1 MEHKKLICLALVFV
15 FTFSVFAVIHFTN
28 AATGPIISIV
38 PTGDPGAN
46 STTIISTVAIG
57 QTFSVDVRVDDYA
70 GVNIG
75 GTNNGVSEASYIITW
90 NPAVLEYVSY
100 SDGTWLPSQSNAGD
114 LQNNV
119 ANGQITFGQIAFGS
133 SSFLTADSA
142 SGSVSATITFQVVSN
157 SVGTTI
163 GLEQQGANVPFL
175 GAPETVGGLTSNHGV
190 PNVTAVNAQYGT
202 VSSPTPTPTS
212 TPTPTPTV
220 NVTSSA
226 NPGMVYQNILCTAS
240 VSGTN
245 PTGSIFWSTSSNTGT
260 FSSDQ
265 TVLING
271 ATSTNYIDSSMNT
284 VVITAIYSGDS
295 NNAQS
300 VGSTSLTITHG
311 IVSSVT
317 VSPAT
322 GSLTAGTSK
331 EFFSKATDAYGNSWD
346 VTSSS
351 IWNASAGGGGSWS
364 GNTYTADKAGNWVV
378 NASYDGVHGTAQIT
392 VTHGAPSA
400 IIVSPEAASVN
411 QQQSVSFNATAT
423 DLYGNNWDV
432 TSLVQWEVSSSADGS
447 WRGNVYNS
455 TNMGNW
461 VVTASYDGL
470 HATAQL
476 GVYYPIDFDFAGT
489 VNFN

>member
-1 MEHKKLICLALVFV
+1 MSAKP
-15 FTFSVFAVIHFTN
+15 VIL
-28 AATGPIISIV
+28 S
-38 PTGDPGAN
+38 PGTPQCSN
-46 STTIISTVAIG
+46 TYP
-57 QTFSVDVRVDDYA
+57 D
-70 GVNIG
+70 
-75 GTNNGVSEASYIITW
+75 
-90 NPAVLEYVSY
+90 

-331 EFFSKATDAYGNSWD
+331 EFFFESNGCLR
-346 VTSSS
+346 
-351 IWNASAGGGGSWS
+351 
-364 GNTYTADKAGNWVV
+364 
-378 NASYDGVHGTAQIT
+378 Q
-392 VTHGAPSA
+392 
-400 IIVSPEAASVN
+400 
-411 QQQSVSFNATAT
+411 
-423 DLYGNNWDV
+423 
-432 TSLVQWEVSSSADGS
+432 
-447 WRGNVYNS
+447 
-455 TNMGNW
+455 
-461 VVTASYDGL
+461 
-470 HATAQL
+470 
-476 GVYYPIDFDFAGT
+476 
-489 VNFN
+489 